1 MSEREQFEA
10 WARGPDGVLPED
22 CTPVEWDGCEA
33 WCYCLA
39 TSQRIELTDEWAVWQ
54 ASRAAAL
61 EEAAKIADDASP
73 DFEHDDEDR
82 GRGWM
87 ASHLADHYRTLAQG
101 GGK

>member
-1 MSEREQFEA
+1 MSDKVTAADLRNVF
-10 WARGPDGVLPED
+10 RGPI
-22 CTPVEWDGCEA
+22 VEA
-33 WCYCLA
+33 
-39 TSQRIELTDEWAVWQ
+39 DEWRPLADYVEARVQ